1 MTATSVRIAAGTAV
15 AALAAGV
22 LVAAPTGTGPASAT
36 TRIKVADQA
45 RANVLRARIVAIAK
59 SKIDKPYRWGA
70 AGPNAFDCS
79 GLVVY
84 SYRKAT
90 GRTLPRTS
98 SAQMRSIQHVRKR
111 DRQVGDLVFM
121 HGGGHVAI
129 YIGNDRIVHAS
140 NPSRGIRYDRL
151 SGWYGRRVASYGRV
165 ITTS

>member
-1 MTATSVRIAAGTAV
+1 VASTSVRLATGTALTAVTATLLVGAPTTAGTAE
-15 AALAAGV
+15 AA
-22 LVAAPTGTGPASAT
+22 

-45 RANVLRARIVAIAK
+45 RERVLRTRIVRIAK
-59 SKIDKPYRWGA
+59 SKVGRPYRWGA
-70 AGPNAFDCS
+70 AGPRAFDCS

-98 SAQMRSIQHVRKR
+98 SAQMRSIRHVRKR
-111 DRQVGDLVFM
+111 DRRVGDLVFM

-129 YIGNDRIVHAS
+129 YIGRNRVVHAS

-165 ITTS
+165 ISVR